1 MLHRQIPWHT
11 NLRRVALKHGNPQ
24 EGKFCREVS
33 SNIKSA
39 IDEDKVPE
47 GVAAIVSL

>member
-1 MLHRQIPWHT
+1 LE
-11 NLRRVALKHGNPQ
+11 HGNPQ

-39 IDEDKVPE
+39 MDEDKVPE
-47 GVAAIVSL
+47 GVAAIVSLRDMGTSKFQEPLTT